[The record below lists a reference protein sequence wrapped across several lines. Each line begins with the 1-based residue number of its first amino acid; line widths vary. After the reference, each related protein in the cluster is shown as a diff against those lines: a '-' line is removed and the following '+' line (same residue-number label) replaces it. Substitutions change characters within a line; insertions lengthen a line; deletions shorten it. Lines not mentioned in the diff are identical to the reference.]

1 MRPVKLIIQAFGS
14 YGKRTEIDFTKP
26 NQSVFLISGD
36 TGAGKTT
43 IFDAIVFALYGEASS
58 GINKKS
64 GQELQSQYADPAL
77 APFVELMFSE
87 RRGSG
92 EEVYTVQRVPQHMRP
107 VRRGSGMTKE
117 HGSVALIMPDGTEYP
132 QKEANQKLEEIVGL
146 SKQQFM
152 QVAMIAQGEFMDLL
166 RANSDRKKEIFRR
179 LFHTEI
185 YQNIVDELAGRRRE
199 KQQEMARIRT
209 VCQTEVSH
217 VQIPEE
223 EAPVLVVNETDGA
236 GALKSSDEGISED
249 TVKTPAQEA
258 PAGPADTK
266 QMRVLQQRI
275 MQAEHLS
282 ISDLEQFLSGLEQL
296 CDVQK
301 KQEAQNRNVYEDAS
315 QMFLK
320 RRDALNA
327 AQQLAQRF
335 AELKEAARVLAECA
349 EEEPAIRSNAL
360 LARQIQ
366 DAYEIQAVWMRAKDA
381 EKAAAQAREKQ
392 ETWLAKLPALKETA
406 ETAEKQAQ
414 TAVGKQTEAAAAYTV
429 IKTRAD
435 AAQKLFGEYR
445 AAEKKA
451 AGAKQKYAE
460 TAAAYQQVQ
469 AQYEQL
475 RMRYLNAQAGLL
487 AREQLQ
493 PGMPCPVCGSTEH
506 PDPCR
511 LAEEDRELTREML
524 DAVEQRASTARNRQE
539 QAAQTAHA
547 AGALL
552 VQKAKEVRGIMR
564 DSDAVAAADAFSGS
578 LPMEPE
584 SVRTSLNID
593 LAERQIREELDA
605 AGKEKQRCDQ
615 AAGQS
620 RTAAEKTRADLEQ
633 AETLIHHLREELPSL
648 EADALSKEEAYR
660 KILADKGIED
670 AVWQQITETHTR
682 TSAAALQKTVER
694 WQIKK
699 ASTEGKK
706 EVAVKAIGAQQ
717 EPDLSVV
724 KEAAELAG
732 RKMKDAQEALE
743 EIHGQVQSNTTALER
758 LQPVLTGRRAVVE
771 EHERITTLYQLLS
784 GNVSGGRMD
793 IETYVQRYYLE
804 GILQAAN
811 HRFLEMSGGQ
821 FELRMVDLEKAGVG
835 KNRGLDL
842 TVFSTITGQE
852 REVRTLS
859 GGESF
864 MAALSLALGMADQIR
879 ANAAGINLDIMFID
893 EGFGSLDDHARD
905 QAVRVL
911 REMAGDTRMIGI
923 ISHVTELQQEM
934 EDQLLVTRDED
945 GSHVQWKIS

>member
-92 EEVYTVQRVPQHMRP
+92 EEMYTVQRVPQHMRP

-166 RANSDRKKEIFRR
+166 RASSDRKKEIFRR

-223 EAPVLVVNETDGA
+223 EAPVLGVNETDGA

-552 VQKAKEVRGIMR
+552 VQKAEEVCGIMR
-564 DSDAVAAADAFSGS
+564 GSDAVAAADAFSGS

-699 ASTEGKK
+699 ASAEGKK

-911 REMAGDTRMIGI
+911 REMAGGTRMIGI

>member
-77 APFVELMFSE
+77 VPFVELTFSE

-132 QKEANQKLEEIVGL
+132 QKEANAKLEEIVGL

-166 RANSDRKKEIFRR
+166 RASSDRKKEIFRR

-209 VCQTEVSH
+209 ICQTEVSH

-223 EAPVLVVNETDGA
+223 D
-236 GALKSSDEGISED
+236 
-249 TVKTPAQEA
+249 A
-258 PAGPADTK
+258 PAPAMGGTEGAETADTE
-266 QMRVLQQRI
+266 QVRFVDTEQIRFVDTEQTRFLQQRI
-275 MQAEHLS
+275 MQSEHLS
-282 ISDLEQFLSGLEQL
+282 ISDLEQFLSNLEIL
-296 CDVQK
+296 CSVQK
-301 KQEAQNRNVYEDAS
+301 QQETQRKKSYEAANQVY
-315 QMFLK
+315 LK
-320 RRDALNA
+320 KRDELTA

-335 AELKEAARVLAECA
+335 AELKEAAQALAECA
-349 EEEPAIRSNAL
+349 EQEPAIRSNVML
-360 LARQIQ
+360 IRQIQ
-366 DAYEIQAVWMRAKDA
+366 DAYEIQSVWMRARDA
-381 EKAAAQAREKQ
+381 EKAAAQAKEKQ
-392 ETWLAKLPALKETA
+392 EIWLAKLPVLKETA
-406 ETAEKQAQ
+406 EAAEKQAQ
-414 TAVGKQTEAAAAYTV
+414 TDAGKQTETAAAYTV

-451 AGAKQKYAE
+451 AGAKQKYVE
-460 TAAAYQQVQ
+460 TAAVYQQIQ
-469 AQYEQL
+469 TQYEQL

-506 PDPCR
+506 PDPCK

-524 DAVEQRASTARNRQE
+524 DAAEQRASAARNRQD

-552 VQKAKEVRGIMR
+552 AQKRAEVQEILRISGR
-564 DSDAVAAADAFSGS
+564 TGDLSNDSDGVELQSAA
-578 LPMEPE
+578 E
-584 SVRTSLNID
+584 VNID
-593 LAERQIREELDA
+593 LAERQVHEELDA

-615 AAGQS
+615 AARQS
-620 RTAAEKTRADLEQ
+620 KTAAEKARADLEQ
-633 AETLIHHLREELPSL
+633 AETLVHHLRQELPSL
-648 EADALSKEEAYR
+648 ETDASTKEQAYQ
-660 KILADKGIED
+660 KILADKGLED
-670 AVWQQITETHTR
+670 AVWQQITEAHPR
-682 TSAAALQKTVER
+682 ASAAALQKTVEN
-694 WQIKK
+694 WQMKK
-699 ASTEGKK
+699 ASAEGKK
-706 EVAVKAIGAQQ
+706 EVAEKAVGSQQ
-717 EPDLSVV
+717 EPDLAAA
-724 KEAAELAG
+724 KETAELAG
-732 RKMKDAQEALE
+732 SQMKDAQEALE
-743 EIHGQVQSNTTALER
+743 EIHGQAETNAVALER
-758 LQPVLTGRRAVVE
+758 LQPVLTERRAVME
-771 EHERITTLYQLLS
+771 EHARITELYLLLS

-804 GILQAAN
+804 GILSAAN